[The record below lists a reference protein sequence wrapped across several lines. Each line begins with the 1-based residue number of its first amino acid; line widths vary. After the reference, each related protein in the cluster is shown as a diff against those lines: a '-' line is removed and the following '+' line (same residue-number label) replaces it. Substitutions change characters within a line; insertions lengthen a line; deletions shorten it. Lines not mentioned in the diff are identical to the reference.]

1 MIPIRPL
8 YKEDRDAIQRLL
20 IRSTPF
26 NPAEIA
32 TAQGVI
38 DTALDHPEKEEYS
51 IYCAHPPLGDLLGF
65 VCFGP
70 IPMTDRCYDLNWI
83 VVDHKFTGR
92 GVGGELLLYM
102 EETLV
107 KKNGRRIYLDTSS
120 APQYEPGRRFYENRG
135 FYIDSV
141 LDDFY
146 RDGYDKIIYRKNLY
160 PTK

>member
-38 DTALDHPEKEEYS
+38 DTALDHPEKEAYS
-51 IYCAHPPLGDLLGF
+51 IYCAHLPLGDLLGF

-107 KKNGRRIYLDTSS
+107 KKNGRRIYLDTFWMISTGMATTRSS
-120 APQYEPGRRFYENRG
+120 TEKTSSQQNEN
-135 FYIDSV
+135 Y
-141 LDDFY
+141 Y
-146 RDGYDKIIYRKNLY
+146 RLSNE
-160 PTK
+160 